1 MEPLGRIDTT
11 SMTVDEL
18 LQNLTKEEKE
28 ILYKSYVDTPRANV
42 KADYYKTTPTTSWVC
57 EIVRQNT
64 GCSSI
69 YDVKTEAELIGCCD
83 AVKNSGKDSGYQ
95 YSSPINKYIEA
106 VRFAA
111 TSNSLARFIK
121 RRLPVP
127 QTIFYGSPGCG
138 KSHKVKEI
146 ISVVNSV
153 NIFRTTFHPDCD
165 YYSFVGAY
173 KPKKDP
179 NTGSIT
185 YDFSPQVFTKA
196 YIQAW
201 KNMLNPQNEEVGV
214 QFVKP
219 VVLVIEEINRGNC
232 AQIFGDLFQLLD
244 RDNNGYSEYPI
255 KADEDLMSYIKNNCK
270 NPSAYS
276 NDEIR
281 LPPNLYIVATMNT
294 SDQSLFPMDSAFKR
308 RWAWKYVP
316 IDYTNAVSG
325 GFKITIGGKDY
336 GWHDFL
342 EKINAKI
349 YKVTNSEDK
358 MLGNFFI
365 KSSIDEEDFVD
376 KVMFYLWN
384 DVLKLEYASG
394 NEYFF
399 KKEDDSKFKF
409 SDLYDLN
416 TRTST
421 LESFMKYLGL

>member
-1 MEPLGRIDTT
+1 M
-11 SMTVDEL
+11 
-18 LQNLTKEEKE
+18 
-28 ILYKSYVDTPRANV
+28 
-42 KADYYKTTPTTSWVC
+42 
-57 EIVRQNT
+57 
-64 GCSSI
+64 
-69 YDVKTEAELIGCCD
+69 
-83 AVKNSGKDSGYQ
+83 
-95 YSSPINKYIEA
+95 
-106 VRFAA
+106 
-111 TSNSLARFIK
+111 
-121 RRLPVP
+121 
-127 QTIFYGSPGCG
+127 
-138 KSHKVKEI
+138 
-146 ISVVNSV
+146 
-153 NIFRTTFHPDCD
+153 
-165 YYSFVGAY
+165 GAY

-201 KNMLNPQNEEVGV
+201 ENMLNPQNEEDGV
-214 QFVKP
+214 QFVKS

-255 KADEDLMSYIKNNCK
+255 KADEDLMSYVKTNCK
-270 NPSAYS
+270 NPAAYS
-276 NDEIR
+276 NDELR
-281 LPPNLYIVATMNT
+281 LPPNLYIAATMNT

-316 IDYTNAVSG
+316 IDYTNSVSG
-325 GFKITIGGKDY
+325 GFKIKIGGKDY

-376 KVMFYLWN
+376 KIMFYLWN

-394 NEYFF
+394 NDYFF